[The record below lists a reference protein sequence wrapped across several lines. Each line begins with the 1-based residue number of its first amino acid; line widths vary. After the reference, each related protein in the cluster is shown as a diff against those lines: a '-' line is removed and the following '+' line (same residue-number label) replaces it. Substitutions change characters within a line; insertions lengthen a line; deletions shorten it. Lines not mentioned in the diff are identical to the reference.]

1 MKEAIRVRVEEILE
15 ELEELVKD
23 AWSLPLTG
31 GKGFINVERV
41 SELINEIRDELPNEL
56 RQAKAII
63 ADRSQIITEAKG
75 EAEMIVAS
83 AEKKAKF
90 MVERDEIVK
99 QAQKRAEEVLMDSKI
114 KSREMKQATNEY
126 IDETIKRVDETL
138 TDAVAA
144 LRKTRQSLKSNSQ

>member
-1 MKEAIRVRVEEILE
+1 MRVEEILE
-15 ELEELVKD
+15 ELEESVKD

-41 SELINEIRDELPNEL
+41 SELISEIRDELPNEL

-63 ADRSQIITEAKG
+63 ADRSQIIAEAKE
-75 EAEMIVAS
+75 EAETIVAS

-99 QAQKRAEEVLMDSKI
+99 QAQKKSEEVLMEAKI
-114 KSREMKQATNEY
+114 KSREMKQVTNEY
-126 IDETIKRVDETL
+126 IDELIKRTDETL
-138 TDAVAA
+138 TDAVTA
-144 LRKTRQSLKSNSQ
+144 LRKTRQSLKNNSQ

>member
-1 MKEAIRVRVEEILE
+1 MRVEEILE

-23 AWSLPLTG
+23 ARSLPLTG
-31 GKGFINVERV
+31 GKGFVNVERV
-41 SELINEIRDELPNEL
+41 SELINEMRDELPNEL

-63 ADRSQIITEAKG
+63 ADRSQIINEAKE
-75 EAEMIVAS
+75 EAETIVAS

-99 QAQKRAEEVLMDSKI
+99 QAQKRAEELLMESKI
-114 KSREMKQATNEY
+114 KAREMKQATNEY
-126 IDETIKRVDETL
+126 IDETIKRTDETL

-144 LRKTRQSLKSNSQ
+144 LRKTRQSLKNSSQ

>member
-1 MKEAIRVRVEEILE
+1 MRVEEILE

>member
-1 MKEAIRVRVEEILE
+1 MRVEEILE

-31 GKGFINVERV
+31 GKGFVNVERV
-41 SELINEIRDELPNEL
+41 SELINEMRDELPNEL

-63 ADRSQIITEAKG
+63 ADRSQIITEAKE
-75 EAEMIVAS
+75 EAETIVAS

-99 QAQKRAEEVLMDSKI
+99 QAQKRAEELLGIQD
-114 KSREMKQATNEY
+114 
-126 IDETIKRVDETL
+126 
-138 TDAVAA
+138 
-144 LRKTRQSLKSNSQ
+144 

>member
-1 MKEAIRVRVEEILE
+1 MRVEEILE

-31 GKGFINVERV
+31 GKGFINIERV
-41 SELINEIRDELPNEL
+41 NELISEIRDELPNEL

-63 ADRSQIITEAKG
+63 ADRSQIINEAK
-75 EAEMIVAS
+75 EESETIVAS

-99 QAQKRAEEVLMDSKI
+99 QAQKMSEEMIMDSKI
-114 KSREMKQATNEY
+114 KAREIKQATNAY
-126 IDETIKRVDETL
+126 IDEIIKRTDDTL
-138 TDAVAA
+138 TEAVAE
-144 LRKTRQSLKSNSQ
+144 LRKTRQSLKSRTQ

>member
-1 MKEAIRVRVEEILE
+1 MKVEEILE

-41 SELINEIRDELPNEL
+41 SDLINEIRDELPNEL

-63 ADRSQIITEAKG
+63 ADRSQIISEAKE
-75 EAEMIVAS
+75 EAETIVNS

-90 MVERDEIVK
+90 MMERDEIVK
-99 QAQKRAEEVLMDSKI
+99 LAQKKSEEVLTEAKH
-114 KSREMKQATNEY
+114 KAREIKQATNEY
-126 IDETIKRVDETL
+126 VDSIIKQTDETL
-138 TDAVAA
+138 TDAVTA
-144 LRKTRQSLKSNSQ
+144 LRKTRQSLKNNSQ